1 MENAKH
7 ATSQTDVAPDAL
19 QRGSGSMDGA
29 TIVNQP
35 RLVTPGDANS
45 TNDGSFYANS
55 RQNSSSEAPKDA
67 SSPWPQPNA
76 TGASLRTQISQISA
90 SGRQKQLPSS
100 STSTSRYDT
109 QDQSPIDPLSQHI
122 LKRTNTERSLSSRVR
137 PRLSFENEPLA
148 SDSHLPRLSEDGPSP
163 ARTDA
168 GAVQAPAK
176 DKKKGVSFLSRIIGG
191 KKKGSVS
198 GSNDDISELGE
209 QRTTGLDGEVFAHPV
224 GYIPRYPP
232 PPKYIKV
239 RSKHAKKR
247 AFDRLFLAQELR
259 GAPAEA
265 ELDSTGVETHAKGN
279 KAVWA
284 AEFSKDGRYLAVAG
298 QDKRVRVWAIIS
310 KPEDRHAHETEEEAR
325 NGQAAVRLSAP
336 VFKTHP
342 VRLYEGHTAS
352 IVDLSWSKN
361 DFLLTTSMDKT
372 VRLWHVTRDECL
384 CCFKHGDFVTSIE
397 FHPRDDRFF
406 LAGSLDC
413 KLRLW
418 SIPDKAVAYSVTI
431 PDMITAVAFT
441 PDGKYAL
448 AGCLNG
454 LCAIYET
461 DGLKPLSQ
469 LHVRSARG
477 KNAKGSKITGIDT
490 IVQPPT
496 DENGAVKLLITS
508 NDSRIRLYNFKDRT
522 LEAKLRGNENM
533 SSQIRASF
541 SSDGR
546 YAICG
551 SEDGRVY
558 IWPLDSTERYPDKRP
573 IEFFEAHN
581 TIVTT
586 VIMAPTVS
594 KRVLGT
600 TGDLL
605 YDLCNPPPVTL
616 VSAAASV
623 ASRDQG
629 RNDEEP
635 VPPPTPH
642 SIRPP
647 SQQKPEESPAYVA
660 RSAHPGG
667 NIIVTAD
674 YHGKIKIFRQDCG
687 YHKRRHELW
696 DTNSTFSRK
705 LLGRTNS
712 VSTRHSVA
720 SSIGKESKS
729 PSERILSWRNS
740 VVGGPDNRSVDNLR
754 GTLES
759 AGLNCSPSK
768 QRKESSSVDVPKFT
782 TPASPASQR
791 SGGGAS
797 YLHPNNQPAPL
808 TRFPSTIQSEGATP
822 YSPVTDNDET
832 PQPYEF
838 NAKNA
843 DRSYISWNKAQADAQ
858 SDTTGH
864 QHSLFAP
871 DAGHDKYSSTSALA
885 SNGIISDEDVE
896 YEEELGCSKCQG
908 TNFKATRLKNG
919 EQRLICIRCGCAAS

>member
-1 MENAKH
+1 MADTTDPVGSQRRE
-7 ATSQTDVAPDAL
+7 TSDAL
-19 QRGSGSMDGA
+19 RRGSGSLDGA

-35 RLVTPGDANS
+35 RLLAAGDAS
-45 TNDGSFYANS
+45 SANDGSIYANS
-55 RQNSSSEAPKDA
+55 HHNSNPEAPKDA
-67 SSPWPQPNA
+67 GLWPQPNTT
-76 TGASLRTQISQISA
+76 TGLRSQISQISA
-90 SGRQKQLPSS
+90 SGRQKQSPGPSAS
-100 STSTSRYDT
+100 LSRHDT

-122 LKRTNTERSLSSRVR
+122 LKRTNTERSFSSRVR
-137 PRLSFENEPLA
+137 PRLSFEAEPVA
-148 SDSHLPRLSEDGPSP
+148 SESHLPSLSEDAPP
-163 ARTDA
+163 ANRPDA
-168 GAVQAPAK
+168 GTSQAPAK

-198 GSNDDISELGE
+198 EPNDDTSELGE
-209 QRTTGLDGEVFAHPV
+209 PRTTGLDSELFAHPV

-239 RSKHAKKR
+239 RSKHTKTR

-259 GAPAEA
+259 GSPAEA
-265 ELDSTGVETHAKGN
+265 ELDSAEFETSAKGN

-284 AEFSKDGRYLAVAG
+284 AEFSKNGRYLAVAG

-310 KPEDRHAHETEEEAR
+310 KAEDRHAHESEEEAR
-325 NGQAAVRLSAP
+325 NGQTAVRLSAP

-342 VRLYEGHTAS
+342 IRLYEGHTAS

-384 CCFKHGDFVTSIE
+384 CCFKHADFVTSIE

-441 PDGKYAL
+441 PDGKYSL

-496 DENGAVKLLITS
+496 NENGPVKLLITS

-522 LEAKLRGNENM
+522 LEAKFRGNENA

-541 SSDGR
+541 SSDGK

-558 IWPLDSTERYPDKRP
+558 IWPLNSTEKYPDKRP
-573 IEFFEAHN
+573 VEFFDAHSS
-581 TIVTT
+581 TVTT
-586 VIMAPTVS
+586 AIMAPTVS
-594 KRVLGT
+594 KTVLGS

-616 VSAAASV
+616 VSATASV
-623 ASRDQG
+623 ISKDQP

-635 VPPPTPH
+635 VPPQTTQ
-642 SIRPP
+642 SLQPP
-647 SQQKPEESPAYVA
+647 SQQKVEESPAYVA

-674 YHGKIKIFRQDCG
+674 YHGRIKIFRQDCG
-687 YHKRRHELW
+687 YHKRRHDQWE
-696 DTNSTFSRK
+696 TNSTFSRK

-712 VSTRHSVA
+712 VSTRHSIA
-720 SSIGKESKS
+720 SSIGRESKT

-754 GTLES
+754 GTPES
-759 AGLNCSPSK
+759 AGRSGSPSK
-768 QRKESSSVDVPKFT
+768 PRKESPAVDTSKPA
-782 TPASPASQR
+782 TPNSTGSQR
-791 SGGGAS
+791 FGGTAFLPS
-797 YLHPNNQPAPL
+797 NNQPIQPPRL
-808 TRFPSTIQSEGATP
+808 LSTINSEESTP
-822 YSPVTDNDET
+822 FGPNDET
-832 PQPYEF
+832 PRPFGF
-838 NAKNA
+838 NLNKE
-843 DRSYISWNKAQADAQ
+843 DPSYISWKKTPADTQ
-858 SDTTGH
+858 PNSMHEGYNSTG
-864 QHSLFAP
+864 
-871 DAGHDKYSSTSALA
+871 ALT
-885 SNGIISDEDVE
+885 SNGITSDDDVE
-896 YEEELGCSKCQG
+896 YEEELGCSQCQG
-908 TNFKATRLKNG
+908 TNFRATRLKNG
-919 EQRLICIRCGCAAS
+919 EQRLICTRCGCAALQPS

>member
-1 MENAKH
+1 MADVILDAA
-7 ATSQTDVAPDAL
+7 ATQRGETSDAL
-19 QRGSGSMDGA
+19 RRGSGSIDRA
-29 TIVNQP
+29 TIANQP
-35 RLVTPGDANS
+35 RRVVAGDAS
-45 TNDGSFYANS
+45 SMNDGPIYANS
-55 RQNSSSEAPKDA
+55 HQNPNPETLKDV
-67 SSPWPQPNA
+67 SPRPQPNT
-76 TGASLRTQISQISA
+76 TGSSLRTQISQISV
-90 SGRQKQLPSS
+90 SGRQKQLSGPPVSL
-100 STSTSRYDT
+100 SRYDA

-122 LKRTNTERSLSSRVR
+122 LKRTNTEKSLSLRAR
-137 PRLSFENEPLA
+137 PRLSFETEPLA
-148 SDSHLPRLSEDGPSP
+148 SEGHLPRLSEDGSSATRP
-163 ARTDA
+163 DA
-168 GAVQAPAK
+168 GAGQAQTK
-176 DKKKGVSFLSRIIGG
+176 DKKKGVSLLSRIIGG
-191 KKKGSVS
+191 KRKGSVS
-198 GSNDDISELGE
+198 KSKDGISELDE
-209 QRTTGLDGEVFAHPV
+209 QRTTGLDTEVFAHPV

-232 PPKYIKV
+232 PLKYIKV
-239 RSKHAKKR
+239 RSKYAKKR

-259 GAPAEA
+259 GALPEA
-265 ELDSTGVETHAKGN
+265 EIDSAVSETNANGN

-284 AEFSKDGRYLAVAG
+284 AEFSKNGRYLAVAG

-310 KPEDRHAHETEEEAR
+310 KAEDRHAHETEEEER

-342 VRLYEGHTAS
+342 IRLYEGHIAS

-372 VRLWHVTRDECL
+372 VRLWHVSRDECL
-384 CCFKHGDFVTSIE
+384 CCFKHADFVTSIE

-418 SIPDKAVAYSVTI
+418 SIPDKAVAYCVTI
-431 PDMITAVAFT
+431 PDMITAVSFT

-461 DGLKPLSQ
+461 DGMKPFSQ

-490 IVQPPT
+490 IIQPPSN
-496 DENGAVKLLITS
+496 ENGAVKLLVTS

-522 LEAKLRGNENM
+522 LEAKFRGNENT

-541 SSDGR
+541 SSDGQ

-558 IWPLDSTERYPDKRP
+558 IWPLDSTEKYPDKRP
-573 IEFFEAHN
+573 IEFFDAHSS
-581 TIVTT
+581 IVTT
-586 VIMAPTVS
+586 AIMAPTVS
-594 KRVLGT
+594 KRVLGS

-616 VSAAASV
+616 VSATASII
-623 ASRDQG
+623 SRDQT

-635 VPPPTPH
+635 VPPPTPQ
-642 SIRPP
+642 SLQPP
-647 SQQKPEESPAYVA
+647 SQQKVEESPAYVA

-674 YHGKIKIFRQDCG
+674 YHGTIKIFRQDCG

-696 DTNSTFSRK
+696 ETNSTFSRK

-720 SSIGKESKS
+720 SSIGRESKT

-740 VVGGPDNRSVDNLR
+740 VVGGPGNRSVDNLR
-754 GTLES
+754 GTLQS
-759 AGLNCSPSK
+759 AGRSGSPSK
-768 QRKESSSVDVPKFT
+768 PQNAFVDTPKPT
-782 TPASPASQR
+782 ITNSPASQR
-791 SGGGAS
+791 FSGGTS
-797 YLHPNNQPAPL
+797 YNQPTPP
-808 TRFPSTIQSEGATP
+808 TRLLGIIQSEGTTP
-822 YSPVTDNDET
+822 FGPKDET
-832 PQPYEF
+832 PRPFEF
-838 NAKNA
+838 NTNGG
-843 DRSYISWNKAQADAQ
+843 DQSYITWNRAQ
-858 SDTTGH
+858 
-864 QHSLFAP
+864 P
-871 DAGHDKYSSTSALA
+871 DVGQEEYSSTSGFN
-885 SNGIISDEDVE
+885 SNDVPSDDDVE
-896 YEEELGCSKCQG
+896 YKEELGCSQCQG
-908 TNFKATRLKNG
+908 TNFRATRLKNG
-919 EQRLICIRCGCAAS
+919 EQRLICIRCGCAAL

>member
-1 MENAKH
+1 MAD
-7 ATSQTDVAPDAL
+7 TSDPAGSQRRETDA
-19 QRGSGSMDGA
+19 QRRGSGSLDGA

-35 RLVTPGDANS
+35 RLVAAADASS
-45 TNDGSFYANS
+45 TNDGSLYANS
-55 RQNSSSEAPKDA
+55 HQNSNPEVPNDA
-67 SSPWPQPNA
+67 SPWPQPNA
-76 TGASLRTQISQISA
+76 TTGPSLRSQISHISA
-90 SGRQKQLPSS
+90 SGRQKQSPGPSAS
-100 STSTSRYDT
+100 LSRHDT

-122 LKRTNTERSLSSRVR
+122 LKRTNTERSFSSKAR
-137 PRLSFENEPLA
+137 PRLSFETEPLA
-148 SDSHLPRLSEDGPSP
+148 SESHLPPLSEDGPSTNRP
-163 ARTDA
+163 EA
-168 GAVQAPAK
+168 GTAQAPAK

-191 KKKGSVS
+191 KKKGTVS
-198 GSNDDISELGE
+198 EENDDVSELGE
-209 QRTTGLDGEVFAHPV
+209 PRTTGLDSELFAHPI

-239 RSKHAKKR
+239 RAKHTKTR
-247 AFDRLFLAQELR
+247 AFDRLFLAQDLK
-259 GAPAEA
+259 GSPAEA
-265 ELDSTGVETHAKGN
+265 ELDSAEFEASAKGN

-284 AEFSKDGRYLAVAG
+284 AEFSKNGKYLAVAG

-310 KPEDRHAHETEEEAR
+310 KAEDRHAHETEEEAR
-325 NGQAAVRLSAP
+325 NGQTAVRLSAP

-342 VRLYEGHTAS
+342 IRLYEGHTAS

-418 SIPDKAVAYSVTI
+418 SIPDKAIAYSVTI

-441 PDGKYAL
+441 PDGKYSL

-454 LCAIYET
+454 LCTIYET

-477 KNAKGSKITGIDT
+477 KNAKGSKVTGIDT

-496 DENGAVKLLITS
+496 NENGSVKLLITS

-522 LEAKLRGNENM
+522 LEAKFRGNENA

-541 SSDGR
+541 SSDGK

-558 IWPLDSTERYPDKRP
+558 IWPLDSTEKYPDKRP
-573 IEFFEAHN
+573 IEFFDAHN
-581 TIVTT
+581 SIVTT
-586 VIMAPTVS
+586 AIMAPTVS
-594 KRVLGT
+594 KMLLGS

-616 VSAAASV
+616 VSATASV
-623 ASRDQG
+623 ISKDQA

-635 VPPPTPH
+635 VPPQTPQ
-642 SIRPP
+642 SLQPP
-647 SQQKPEESPAYVA
+647 SQQKAEESPAYVA

-674 YHGKIKIFRQDCG
+674 YLGKIKIFRQDCG

-696 DTNSTFSRK
+696 ETNSTFSRK

-720 SSIGKESKS
+720 SSIGRESKT

-740 VVGGPDNRSVDNLR
+740 VIGGPDNRSADNLR
-754 GTLES
+754 GTPEP
-759 AGLNCSPSK
+759 AGRSGSPSK
-768 QRKESSSVDVPKFT
+768 PRKDSPFVDTNKPA
-782 TPASPASQR
+782 TPNSTSSQR
-791 SGGGAS
+791 FGGTIFV
-797 YLHPNNQPAPL
+797 HHNNQPTPPP
-808 TRFPSTIQSEGATP
+808 RFLSTVNSEESTP
-822 YSPVTDNDET
+822 FGPNDET
-832 PQPYEF
+832 PRPFGHNSNKE
-838 NAKNA
+838 
-843 DRSYISWNKAQADAQ
+843 DPSYISWNKAQAETQHDSAQDAY
-858 SDTTGH
+858 G
-864 QHSLFAP
+864 
-871 DAGHDKYSSTSALA
+871 GKSALA
-885 SNGIISDEDVE
+885 SNGATGDDNVE
-896 YEEELGCSKCQG
+896 YEEELGCSRCQG
-908 TNFKATRLKNG
+908 THFRATRLKNG
-919 EQRLICIRCGCAAS
+919 EQRLICTQCGCAAL

>member
-1 MENAKH
+1 MADAKY
-7 ATSQTDVAPDAL
+7 ATSQTDPAATL
-19 QRGSGSMDGA
+19 RRETSEGLRRGSGSMDGA

-35 RLVTPGDANS
+35 RLVAPGDANS
-45 TNDGSFYANS
+45 TNDGSLYANS
-55 RQNSSSEAPKDA
+55 HQNATSEGPKDGSGSWA
-67 SSPWPQPNA
+67 QPTT
-76 TGASLRTQISQISA
+76 TGASLRTQMSQMSQMSA

-100 STSTSRYDT
+100 SISRYDT

-122 LKRTNTERSLSSRVR
+122 LKRTNTERSLSARVR
-137 PRLSFENEPLA
+137 PRHSFENEPLN
-148 SDSHLPRLSEDGPSP
+148 SDGHLPRLSEDGPSP
-163 ARTDA
+163 ARADA
-168 GAVQAPAK
+168 SVGQSQTK

-198 GSNDDISELGE
+198 ESNDDISELGE
-209 QRTTGLDGEVFAHPV
+209 QRTTGLDGEVFAHPI

-239 RSKHAKKR
+239 RSKHAKKK

-259 GAPAEA
+259 GAPVEA
-265 ELDSTGVETHAKGN
+265 ELDSTEAETHAKGN

-284 AEFSKDGRYLAVAG
+284 AEFSKEGRYLAVAG

-310 KPEDRHAHETEEEAR
+310 KAEDRHAHETDEEAR

-342 VRLYEGHTAS
+342 IRLYEGHTAS

-384 CCFKHGDFVTSIE
+384 CCFKHGDFVTSIV

-469 LHVRSARG
+469 LYVRSARG

-496 DENGAVKLLITS
+496 NENGAVKLLITS

-581 TIVTT
+581 SIVTT
-586 VIMAPTVS
+586 AIMAPIAS

-623 ASRDQG
+623 ISRDQG

-635 VPPPTPH
+635 VPPPTPQSLH
-642 SIRPP
+642 PP
-647 SQQKPEESPAYVA
+647 GQQKAEESPAYIA

-674 YHGKIKIFRQDCG
+674 YHGRIKIFRQDCG

-729 PSERILSWRNS
+729 PSERILLWRNA
-740 VVGGPDNRSVDNLR
+740 VVGGSDNRSVDNLR

-759 AGLNCSPSK
+759 AGRSGSPSK
-768 QRKESSSVDVPKFT
+768 PRKENGSVDIPKFA

-791 SGGGAS
+791 SGGGTS
-797 YLHPNNQPAPL
+797 LLHPNSKPPPL
-808 TRFPSTIQSEGATP
+808 TKFLSTIQSGGATP
-822 YSPVTDNDET
+822 YSPGTDNDET
-832 PQPYEF
+832 PRPSEY
-838 NAKNA
+838 NANGA
-843 DRSYISWNKAQADAQ
+843 DQSYISWNKAQADSLANT
-858 SDTTGH
+858 SGPP
-864 QHSLFAP
+864 HSLFTP
-871 DAGHDKYSSTSALA
+871 DAGHAKYSSTNALA
-885 SNGIISDEDVE
+885 SNDITSDEDGE
-896 YEEELGCSKCQG
+896 YEEELGCSKCHG
-908 TNFKATRLKNG
+908 TNFKAARLKMG
-919 EQRLICIRCGCAAS
+919 SRG